1 MSKKN
6 VLKPWRKAMWCVGQI
21 TGEYRQRM
29 YALLELYARPYNAAE
44 PVICVDEKSKQ
55 LLQHTRRPLAAR
67 PGVVA
72 KEDYEYKRAG
82 TCNLFMAVEPK
93 GHQRVVEVT
102 ARRTK
107 PDFVAFVVKLVR
119 QVYAEAQR
127 LHIVLDNLNTHF
139 RASFEDVLG
148 PEAAATV
155 LERVEFHYTPKHA
168 SWLNQAEL
176 EIGVMEKQCTGRRM
190 ATAGFVAEQVAAW
203 QHRRNV
209 EKRGIEWTFTREKA
223 DEKLGR
229 HYVT

>member
-1 MSKKN
+1 
-6 VLKPWRKAMWCVGQI
+6 MWCVGRI
-21 TGEYRQRM
+21 TAEYRQRM
-29 YALLELYARPYNAAE
+29 YALLELYARPYDPAE

-55 LLQHTRRPLAAR
+55 LLQQTRPPLAAR
-67 PGVVA
+67 PGAVA

-93 GHQRVVEVT
+93 GHQRVVAVT

-107 PDFVAFVVKLVR
+107 PDFVAFVVQLAQ
-119 QVYAEAQR
+119 QVYAGAKR
-127 LHIVLDNLNTHF
+127 LHVVLDNLNTHF
-139 RASFEDVLG
+139 RSSFEAVLG
-148 PEAAATV
+148 PEAAAAV

-176 EIGVMEKQCTGRRM
+176 EIGIMEKQCTGRRM
-190 ATAGFVAEQVAAW
+190 ATAALVAAEVAAW

-209 EKRGIEWTFTREKA
+209 EKRGINWKFTREKA
-223 DEKLGR
+223 DQKLGR